1 MQLKFMYIVFYFS
14 DNCVPYVAEAH
25 DIWIMTNKYILFQTV
40 RSTSNTVV
48 T

>member
-25 DIWIMTNKYILFQTV
+25 DI
-40 RSTSNTVV
+40 
-48 T
+48 